1 MDPPRQAALA
11 RFAAPLAVS
20 DFRRQHQCHPPPR
33 RSTITCF
40 GTSKSK
46 HTENNCAGSR
56 SALPWASACLHG
68 QTGVGVKFTPA
79 PTPTRSGEGMG
90 QRDTVKGVGAKGG
103 MLVEV
108 HHGHSRR
115 LREDFALASEFFD
128 VIIPSHREACAGLL
142 LCQEPC
148 PPAWGGAAMRAAARA
163 WGGRVVGLKRLGFS
177 VCRRQRRQQR
187 GAFVPRQT
195 L

>member
-1 MDPPRQAALA
+1 
-11 RFAAPLAVS
+11 
-20 DFRRQHQCHPPPR
+20 
-33 RSTITCF
+33 
-40 GTSKSK
+40 
-46 HTENNCAGSR
+46 
-56 SALPWASACLHG
+56 
-68 QTGVGVKFTPA
+68 
-79 PTPTRSGEGMG
+79 MG
-90 QRDTVKGVGAKGG
+90 QRDGVKGVGAKGG

-195 L
+195 LQRLASGNTRRNTSAGAGEGSRGAGQPPSAPGQWEHEREHEPVRVSAAEAQGSRASKEGRGG